1 MIDRQCLAAL
11 PISLNPR
18 WHRRTAMNKLAA
30 GIKSIISSPRYQ
42 RLLWQELNKKFGG
55 GDKSVF
61 VMTTGQTLLHSD
73 YDTSNPAAGF
83 NTFELVDKPLLCS
96 TNYSPA
102 ESRIS
107 VKWEQL
113 LNEGKGPNAG
123 PQQQAAFEKA
133 KQFLYDK
140 YDTEYS
146 DSYKKYLELKK
157 ACRQKEVQ
165 MEKELQEKYNDDWK
179 VHFEKEFY
187 ACDEYMDYDSEH
199 RRVDPHLKA
208 IEQWKEG
215 PLAGILKPVRQGIH
229 DELLFLN

>member
-1 MIDRQCLAAL
+1 
-11 PISLNPR
+11 
-18 WHRRTAMNKLAA
+18 MNKLAA

-96 TNYSPA
+96 INYSPA

-113 LNEGKGPNAG
+113 LNERKGRNAG
-123 PQQQAAFEKA
+123 PQQQEAFEKA
-133 KQFLYDK
+133 KQVLYDK
-140 YDTEYS
+140 YPTEYS
-146 DSYKKYLELKK
+146 DFYKKYLELEK
-157 ACRQKEVQ
+157 AYRQKEVQ
-165 MEKELQEKYNDDWK
+165 MQRELQEKYNDDWK
-179 VHFEKEFY
+179 AHFDKEFH
-187 ACDEYMDYDSEH
+187 ACDEYMDYYSMHE
-199 RRVDPHLKA
+199 RVDPQLKA
-208 IEQWKEG
+208 IEQWREG
-215 PLAGILKPVRQGIH
+215 PFAGTLKQLRQGIYVYY
-229 DELLFLN
+229 ELFFLNCVARKHAL